1 MADSG
6 VGAMLGAIVGDIVG
20 SPFEFTGHKSK
31 SFDLFSPASSFTDD
45 TVCLIGVADALLRDV
60 PIAACLRGWCRQYPH
75 PVGGYGARFREWV
88 FSDTMGAYNSKGNGA
103 AMRVAPVAHL
113 AKDASQAVSLAWHVT
128 AITHDH
134 PDAMNG
140 AAATAFAIWM
150 ARSGANPHEIR
161 GKIESEYGFD
171 LSRSVDQIRAT
182 YQYSEL
188 CLETVPEALVCALT
202 ATDFEDALR
211 NAVSLAETRTRSR
224 PSPVGSRSRSSESRR
239 AFRKKR
245 YLVSTVTSWRSF
257 AVLTRQSPPSKPTP
271 PTVFSYA
278 TVRLYRSS
286 ASPIAASMKAAIGHR
301 FGQTS

>member
-60 PIAACLRGWCRQYPH
+60 PIAARLRGWCRQYPH

-161 GKIESEYGFD
+161 GKIESDYGFD

-211 NAVSLAETRTRSR
+211 NAVSLGGDADTLAAIAGGIAEPIFGIPKGIQEEALSR
-224 PSPVGSRSRSSESRR
+224 LDSDI
-239 AFRKKR
+239 
-245 YLVSTVTSWRSF
+245 L
-257 AVLTRQSPPSKPTP
+257 AVLR
-271 PTVFSYA
+271 
-278 TVRLYRSS
+278 RLN
-286 ASPIAASMKAAIGHR
+286 AAITPIEADAPNGI
-301 FGQTS
+301 